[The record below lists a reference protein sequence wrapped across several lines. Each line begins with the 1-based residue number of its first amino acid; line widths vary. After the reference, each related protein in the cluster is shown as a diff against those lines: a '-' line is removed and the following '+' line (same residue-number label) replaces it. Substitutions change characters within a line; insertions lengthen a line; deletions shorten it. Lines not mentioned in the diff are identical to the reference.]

1 MDDEKRL
8 YDRARWLSSIVYRP
22 SSLVPDLPGRFAARP
37 ELIQVLVLAVR
48 VHREEEAFVAVRH
61 QLPLARQTLK
71 RRAFKK
77 AVAAF
82 EVVEE
87 PSVENEEPRA
97 DPPVQLRLLG
107 EARHPAVFADLKDA
121 EARDG
126 AHGRDGREF
135 AVRAVKLD
143 DGAEVNVGDAVAVSH
158 HEGVA

>member
-37 ELIQVLVLAVR
+37 ELIQVLVLAVS
-48 VHREEEAFVAVRH
+48 VHREEEALVAVCH
-61 QLPLARQTLK
+61 QLPLVGQALK

-87 PSVENEEPRA
+87 PALENEEPRA
-97 DPPVQLRLLG
+97 DPPGQLRRLREALHPPAFP
-107 EARHPAVFADLKDA
+107 ARHAAA
-121 EARDG
+121 AG
-126 AHGRDGREF
+126 
-135 AVRAVKLD
+135 
-143 DGAEVNVGDAVAVSH
+143 AVAH
-158 HEGVA
+158 RPAG